1 MLMINWHSI
10 VWFIGGKEVL
20 QQVWSNIMRI
30 FLLTY
35 CYFFP
40 SIPRYG
46 KIPIW
51 NTVSDPG
58 MTVTYMTIQI
68 PFSTGRLSTG
78 RTGIFWNFHLYFH
91 SPIRWS
97 LIVSF
102 YHNSYR
108 RFIYNEWEKEVREEL
123 RKYGIFVDDIPKLD
137 NNLKQYGYN
146 VEKFINRMQCGALNL
161 LIIIPIFQEHKFAL
175 NTQNTNLH

>member
-1 MLMINWHSI
+1 MWLYNALKKCFREHMLMINWLSI

-40 SIPRYG
+40 SIPRWFVSTYG

-51 NTVSDPG
+51 NTPG

-68 PFSTGRLSTG
+68 PFSTGRLSAG

-91 SPIRWS
+91 SPIPDGVYDSES

-108 RFIYNEWEKEVREEL
+108 RFIYNSIMYQL
-123 RKYGIFVDDIPKLD
+123 AG
-137 NNLKQYGYN
+137 
-146 VEKFINRMQCGALNL
+146 C
-161 LIIIPIFQEHKFAL
+161 
-175 NTQNTNLH
+175 